1 MSLMSASA
9 IALAIEASKLAI
21 MAIILWYVC
30 EVLAM
35 PQIPKRVCQMLI
47 VLVAILATL
56 QMALATTPPRIDRSM
71 SMDRVPSIIAP
82 EKR

>member
-1 MSLMSASA
+1 MSNV
-9 IALAIEASKLAI
+9 IPFAIEASKLAI

-35 PQIPKRVCQMLI
+35 PQIPKRVCQLLI
-47 VLVAILATL
+47 VFIAILAAI
-56 QMALATTPPRIDRSM
+56 QMTTAGASPSRSF

-82 EKR
+82 EQRH

>member
-1 MSLMSASA
+1 MNV
-9 IALAIEASKLAI
+9 IAFAIEASKLAI

-35 PQIPKRVCQMLI
+35 PMIPKRVCQMLI
-47 VLVAILATL
+47 VFIAILAAIG
-56 QMALATTPPRIDRSM
+56 MVLAGTPLPHADRSM
-71 SMDRVPSIIAP
+71 SMDRVPSIITP

>member
-1 MSLMSASA
+1 MS
-9 IALAIEASKLAI
+9 IIPFAIEASKLAI

-30 EVLAM
+30 ETLAM
-35 PQIPKRVCQMLI
+35 PQIPKTVCQLLI
-47 VLVAILATL
+47 VLIAILVTI
-56 QMALATTPPRIDRSM
+56 QMVLAGSLPPHVDRSM